1 MRLMPGPLM
10 VLVKQE
16 LSLRESCRMQMQ
28 ISQRM
33 YTKELCLSSFQ
44 SSSMSSSLSSV
55 SSSIASVYNA
65 DASDTASATE
75 PSAASASSSLTPEQ
89 EAEQTREKIESDLKN
104 WQDKFAKAADKG
116 TEDLEERV
124 KEITEHQIDS
134 QIVSVG
140 ESLIVQLEE
149 SSNSELTKLKKT
161 IKKIAKSLP
170 REKSSDDI
178 ERAEEEL
185 SKATRSAG
193 LAVKSKAQA
202 LRTWKQ
208 SVEQETQSLV
218 NAASESTLE
227 VIDNIRDLGLQEIG
241 MRWAWM
247 EGVTYKDWANYN
259 LLKKTFDEWRQ
270 EVEAVT
276 QNHEGLQKATDAGN
290 EIESRGMSIAE
301 RTAKELGR
309 LKEVGKWKVQ
319 VGDVSDDFSTKYIP
333 AAAAAAGQK
342 VVENVGSAHDRIIGT
357 SQGSVESVISDAS
370 ANAKAAASGASSK
383 IIGTEPGIVE
393 KVSSKIS
400 GAVSGAQQPNAQSV
414 VSAAKRKA
422 DQVASDASEAIVG
435 TPAPAYQSIASKV
448 SGNMASAASDVIS
461 GSSTPLTES
470 ISSGASVVSSSATSI
485 ASKAS
490 KKVFAGAM
498 AQNVGDQKPILDDVI
513 NEDDDTTYSEKLQ
526 SIVNKAGDQYSDVT
540 KAVSEALLRPP
551 STQGFI
557 ESATAVGDEQYSS
570 ALAAASSVLSAASSV
585 LYGTQKG
592 TAETVTNIAAE
603 KYAEAVAA

>member
-1 MRLMPGPLM
+1 
-10 VLVKQE
+10 
-16 LSLRESCRMQMQ
+16 
-28 ISQRM
+28 M
-33 YTKELCLSSFQ
+33 YAEELCYSSFH
-44 SSSMSSSLSSV
+44 SSSVSSSLSSV
-55 SSSIASVYNA
+55 SSSIASIYST
-65 DASDTASATE
+65 DASGAASVTV

-89 EAEQTREKIESDLKN
+89 QARQTREKVESDLKD

-124 KEITEHQIDS
+124 KEITEHQIES
-134 QIVSVG
+134 QIARVG

-149 SSNSELTKLKKT
+149 ASNSELTKLKKT
-161 IKKIAKSLP
+161 IRKIVKSLP
-170 REKSSDDI
+170 HDKSSISI

-276 QNHEGLQKATDAGN
+276 QNHEGLQKATNAGN
-290 EIESRGMSIAE
+290 ELESRGMSIAE
-301 RTAKELGR
+301 QIAKELGR
-309 LKEVGKWKVQ
+309 LKEVGKWKLQ
-319 VGDVSDDFSTKYIP
+319 VGDTSDDFRTKYIP
-333 AAAAAAGQK
+333 AAAAGAGQK
-342 VVENVGSAHDRIIGT
+342 IMESVGSASDQIVGA

-370 ANAKAAASGASSK
+370 TKAKAAASGASSK
-383 IIGTEPGIVE
+383 IIGTEPGMVE
-393 KVSSKIS
+393 QVGSKIS
-400 GAVSGAQQPNAQSV
+400 EAVSGAQQPNAQSV

-422 DQVASDASEAIVG
+422 DQVASDVSEAIVG
-435 TPAPAYQSIASKV
+435 TPTPAYQSIASKV
-448 SGNMASAASDVIS
+448 SENVASAASDVVS
-461 GSSTPLTES
+461 GSSTPLSES
-470 ISSGASVVSSSATSI
+470 ISSSASAVSSSASSI

-498 AQNVGDQKPILDDVI
+498 AQKVGDQKPILDDVI
-513 NEDDDTTYSEKLQ
+513 YDDDDATYSEKLQ
-526 SIVNKAGDQYSDVT
+526 SIVNKAGDKYSDVT
-540 KAVSEALLRPP
+540 RAVSEALLRPT
-551 STQGFI
+551 STQGSI
-557 ESATAVGDEQYSS
+557 ESATSVADEQYSS
-570 ALAAASSVLSAASSV
+570 ALAAASSVL
-585 LYGTQKG
+585 YGTQKG
-592 TAETVTNIAAE
+592 TAESVTSIASE
-603 KYAEAVAA
+603 RYAEAVAA

>member
-1 MRLMPGPLM
+1 MH
-10 VLVKQE
+10 
-16 LSLRESCRMQMQ
+16 
-28 ISQRM
+28 
-33 YTKELCLSSFQ
+33 TDELCFSSFQ

-55 SSSIASVYNA
+55 SSSLASVYNA
-65 DASDTASATE
+65 DASGVASVTE
-75 PSAASASSSLTPEQ
+75 PSAASAPSSLTPEQ
-89 EAEQTREKIESDLKN
+89 QAEQTRERVESDLKN

-124 KEITEHQIDS
+124 KEITEHQIAS

-161 IKKIAKSLP
+161 IRKIAKSLP
-170 REKSSDDI
+170 HDKSLTDI
-178 ERAEEEL
+178 EKAEEEL

-208 SVEQETQSLV
+208 SVEQETQLLV

-276 QNHEGLQKATDAGN
+276 QNHEGLQKATNAGS

-301 RTAKELGR
+301 QTAKELSR
-309 LKEVGKWKVQ
+309 LKEVAKWKVQ
-319 VGDVSDDFSTKYIP
+319 VGDASDDFSTKYLP
-333 AAAAAAGQK
+333 AAAAAAGQN
-342 VVENVGSAHDRIIGT
+342 VLENVSSAKDRIVGT
-357 SQGSVESVISDAS
+357 FQGSIESVVSDVS

-383 IIGTEPGIVE
+383 IIGTEPGMVE
-393 KVSSKIS
+393 K
-400 GAVSGAQQPNAQSV
+400 AQSFI
-414 VSAAKRKA
+414 SAAKRKA
-422 DQVASDASEAIVG
+422 DQVSGDASEGIVG

-448 SGNMASAASDVIS
+448 SENVASAASDVLS
-461 GSSTPLTES
+461 GSSTPLSES
-470 ISSGASVVSSSATSI
+470 ISNSASAISSSASSI

-513 NEDDDTTYSEKLQ
+513 NDDDDSTYSEKLQ
-526 SIVNKAGDQYSDVT
+526 SIVNKAGDKYSDIT
-540 KAVSEALLRPP
+540 KAVSEALLRPA
-551 STQGFI
+551 STQGSI
-557 ESATAVGDEQYSS
+557 VSATSVADEQYSS
-570 ALAAASSVLSAASSV
+570 ALAAASSVL
-585 LYGTQKG
+585 YGTQKG
-592 TAETVTNIAAE
+592 TAESVTDIVSE